1 METAISVIVPVYL
14 SAADGVRTGRS
25 ILETLCRAPERW
37 RFTRRPACTDGE

>member
-25 ILETLCRAPERW
+25 ILETLC
-37 RFTRRPACTDGE
+37 